1 MGDVNGGHTWGDEPS
16 YPEWQEP
23 TEPEAV
29 VHSIPF
35 SALYRNALVDSAG
48 LDSIPEPI
56 ALITET
62 LYTDSTAWIVGKPG
76 HGKSFVALDI
86 AGCVGTGQPWQDRGV
101 EQGLVLYVAAEGV
114 SGMKRRVR
122 AWEQSYG
129 RTMTGVMWL
138 PMAVQAGKPAEWR
151 GLRDLATE
159 LQPAMIVI
167 DTQARVTVGLEEN
180 AAKDMGEFVDA
191 LEKLRMA
198 TGACVLVVHHQGR
211 SGDHMRGSTAMDGAA
226 TTVIRVEKD
235 EDVIVVKNPKQ
246 KDMEEFDDIELKLT
260 PCGPSAVL
268 TLSDGKS
275 LGSTTA
281 ALKTAE
287 RWYETFQTDTVTAT
301 KLVEA
306 EITTKATLYRH
317 LRVLLDSGLV
327 TKDEQGRSTYYALTR
342 VPVS

>member
-1 MGDVNGGHTWGDEPS
+1 MAISFDDDYYGPDG
-16 YPEWQEP
+16 P
-23 TEPEAV
+23 TDDPHEDNV
-29 VHSIPF
+29 TSLPF
-35 SALYRNALVDSAG
+35 AAIYRNALVDSAG
-48 LDSIPEPI
+48 LDSIPEPV

-86 AGCVGTGQPWQDRGV
+86 AGCIGTGQAWQDRGV

-129 RTMTGVMWL
+129 RTMTGVSWL
-138 PMAVQAGKPAEWR
+138 PMAVQAGKHAEWR
-151 GLRDLATE
+151 GLRELATE
-159 LQPAMIVI
+159 MQPAMIVL
-167 DTQARVTVGLEEN
+167 DTQARVTVGMEEN
-180 AAKDMGEFVDA
+180 AAKDMGEFIDA
-191 LEKLRMA
+191 LEKLRQA

-235 EDVIVVKNPKQ
+235 EDVITVKNPKQ
-246 KDMEEFDDIELKLT
+246 KDVDEFEDIELKLT

-268 TLSDGKS
+268 TLSDGKTA
-275 LGSTTA
+275 GSTTA
-281 ALKTAE
+281 AHKTAQ
-287 RWYETFQTDTVTAT
+287 RWYELFQTDKVTAT
-301 KLVEA
+301 KLIDA
-306 EITTKATLYRH
+306 ELTTKATFYRH
-317 LRVLLDSGLV
+317 VRVLMDENLV
-327 TKDEQGRSTYYALTR
+327 IKEEQGRSTYYSLTR

>member
-1 MGDVNGGHTWGDEPS
+1 MAGPDGKHSFADDYDREPPLEDP
-16 YPEWQEP
+16 YE
-23 TEPEAV
+23 EAN

-129 RTMTGVMWL
+129 RTMTGVSWL

-151 GLRDLATE
+151 GLRELAAE
-159 LQPAMIVI
+159 MQPAMIVI

-191 LEKLRMA
+191 LEKLRQA

-268 TLSDGKS
+268 TLSDGKTV
-275 LGSTTA
+275 GSTTA

-287 RWYETFQTDTVTAT
+287 RWYETFQLDKVTAT
-301 KLVEA
+301 KLIDA
-306 EITTKATLYRH
+306 ELTTKATFYRH
-317 LRVLLDSGLV
+317 VRVLIDEGLV
-327 TKDEQGRSTYYALTR
+327 TKEDQGRSTYYSLNR